1 VDINKILEELRA
13 ERQAVEEA
21 IITLERL
28 ATGRGGRRGRP
39 PAWLAEVR
47 ARGTGKDKREK
58 PPSSVWC
65 K

>member
-1 VDINKILEELRA
+1 MLEEFRA

-39 PAWLAEVR
+39 PPWLAEVR
-47 ARGTGKDKREK
+47 ARGTGQQ
-58 PPSSVWC
+58 
-65 K
+65 